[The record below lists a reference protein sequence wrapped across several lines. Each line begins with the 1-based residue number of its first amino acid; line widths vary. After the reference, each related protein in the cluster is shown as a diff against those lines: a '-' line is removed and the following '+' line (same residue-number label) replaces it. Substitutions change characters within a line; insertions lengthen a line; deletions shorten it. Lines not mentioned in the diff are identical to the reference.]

1 MLSIVTDPDTDY
13 IFVTD
18 FDVLEEHLNNIL
30 QQACRTLSTSTTSTL
45 STPLT
50 STTTSARVTGTGPGE
65 STFLHIFCRPTGVR
79 PLSHRKLISKLISKF
94 VLICSFRKKNF

>member
-30 QQACRTLSTSTTSTL
+30 NQACRTESTTST
-45 STPLT
+45 STP
-50 STTTSARVTGTGPGE
+50 STTSLAVSTPGE
-65 STFLHIFCRPTGVR
+65 STFFLAFFTGTNQQI
-79 PLSHRKLISKLISKF
+79 LTFTLQ
-94 VLICSFRKKNF
+94 